1 MLDRM
6 WCWLKWS
13 SPTLV
18 VCCSL
23 VPALER
29 LGPLS
34 SPSLNQSSG
43 RSTTHTQQLSPG
55 WDITLYGIVVVLYIH
70 VAHACMYVSF
80 ICLSLVSY
88 FVRTSSFT
96 HSTIRILVR
105 FTKVPSYSFL
115 TLKLNTIPFQMRIS
129 YDDQFLFSVGQ
140 DGSLLALRVTD
151 KDGRGLKR
159 EKDITFAEEVL
170 VMKTDLEEKVGKW
183 KLLYYLVLTAY
194 HHYNMHFN
202 PIIHVYQHYVQQLPT
217 DLSLTYMHQKFPPA
231 VYIENLLFVHSIIIS
246 CDTIS

>member
-1 MLDRM
+1 
-6 WCWLKWS
+6 
-13 SPTLV
+13 
-18 VCCSL
+18 
-23 VPALER
+23 
-29 LGPLS
+29 
-34 SPSLNQSSG
+34 
-43 RSTTHTQQLSPG
+43 
-55 WDITLYGIVVVLYIH
+55 
-70 VAHACMYVSF
+70 MYVSF

-96 HSTIRILVR
+96 HSTMRILVR

-170 VMKTDLEEKVGKW
+170 VMKTDLEEKVGSESFCTI
-183 KLLYYLVLTAY
+183 LY
-194 HHYNMHFN
+194 
-202 PIIHVYQHYVQQLPT
+202 
-217 DLSLTYMHQKFPPA
+217 TYSIPP
-231 VYIENLLFVHSIIIS
+231 L
-246 CDTIS
+246 